1 MPDPPRTWAT
11 DRPVSLAVGR
21 RMVAVARSGEEYFAI
36 EDVCTH
42 DGAELTG
49 GEIEGAEI
57 ICPRHGARFCLRT
70 GEALTPPA
78 YEPVRVFATKIE
90 VDICGYAQ
98 TDAVASRRGAGH
110 RQPAGGLRARVDA
123 PRQYRGARDGERI
136 VHRNLIPDLILVSPA
151 ERAWAPP
158 RSSPTACE
166 LDAKQVQC
174 ARELYLATPETTWRL
189 LARCDPA
196 PCVIS

>member
-1 MPDPPRTWAT
+1 MNWIDAGPLDLGDGETR
-11 DRPVSLAVGR
+11 SLVVGR

-78 YEPVRVFATKIE
+78 YEPVRVFATRI
-90 VDICGYAQ
+90 D
-98 TDAVASRRGAGH
+98 
-110 RQPAGGLRARVDA
+110 
-123 PRQYRGARDGERI
+123 DG
-136 VHRNLIPDLILVSPA
+136 
-151 ERAWAPP
+151 
-158 RSSPTACE
+158 
-166 LDAKQVQC
+166 
-174 ARELYLATPETTWRL
+174 RL
-189 LARCDPA
+189 WINAD
-196 PCVIS
+196 